1 MVVLARYVT
10 VSVKVPSELRERMRE
25 LDIKASDVLR
35 RALEEE
41 VRRREVER
49 AREAIEELKPA
60 LDRVSVEEA
69 VRSIRQDRER
79 GSL

>member
-1 MVVLARYVT
+1 LARYVT

-49 AREAIEELKPA
+49 VREAIEELKPA

>member
-1 MVVLARYVT
+1 MARYVT

>member
-1 MVVLARYVT
+1 LARYVT

>member
-1 MVVLARYVT
+1 MARYVT

-49 AREAIEELKPA
+49 VREAIEELKPA

>member
-1 MVVLARYVT
+1 VVVLARYVT